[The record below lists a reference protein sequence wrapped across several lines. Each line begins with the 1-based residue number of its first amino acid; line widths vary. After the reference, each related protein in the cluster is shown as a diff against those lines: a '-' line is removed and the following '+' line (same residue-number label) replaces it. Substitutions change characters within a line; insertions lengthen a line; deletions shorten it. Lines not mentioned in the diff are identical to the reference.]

1 MSNQKGFTIVEILTA
16 MVVGTLVMAAVYAVI
31 NLSQKSSAGIEGRV
45 SAQQDQK
52 TAMQLM
58 SMEIAMASFDPTRSV
73 SWVNNTCNGLGTQ
86 PYKGIQ
92 EATAN
97 AIIVQMDIGG
107 TPAGVGG
114 GNSLIWDS
122 ATGNVDTNE
131 IIRYNYVSNLYIT
144 RSVNCGPAMPFL
156 GSPDAEQRA
165 VRVINNALGVAL
177 FRYYDQDGD
186 EIPAPVTARI
196 PDIRRV
202 RVTLAVETENPDP
215 TTAQRRRLVYSKSVI
230 VRNHEPVI

>member
-58 SMEIAMASFDPTRSV
+58 TMEIAMASFDPTRTNP
-73 SWVNNTCNGLGTQ
+73 WVNWTCNGAAGSGTGNML
-86 PYKGIQ
+86 YKGIQ

-107 TPAGVGG
+107 TCGACTCIGG
-114 GNSLIWDS
+114 GNCLILDT

-131 IIRYNYVSNLYIT
+131 IIRYEYVGNLYIT
-144 RSVNCGPAMPFL
+144 R
-156 GSPDAEQRA
+156 
-165 VRVINNALGVAL
+165 
-177 FRYYDQDGD
+177 
-186 EIPAPVTARI
+186 
-196 PDIRRV
+196 
-202 RVTLAVETENPDP
+202 
-215 TTAQRRRLVYSKSVI
+215 
-230 VRNHEPVI
+230 